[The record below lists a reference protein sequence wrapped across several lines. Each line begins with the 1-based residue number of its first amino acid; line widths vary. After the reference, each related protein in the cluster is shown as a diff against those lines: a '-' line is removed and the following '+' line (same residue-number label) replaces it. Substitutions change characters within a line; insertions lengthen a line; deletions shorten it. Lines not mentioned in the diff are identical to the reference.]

1 MAVLKGSA
9 NLHSQQQCRRV
20 PFLPGPI
27 QHLFLCR
34 PLEDNHFDLYE
45 GILIVVLFCITLKSR
60 LLRHEVIFF
69 FLLSCVMIIYQW
81 KVTLDSGPTLEL
93 CFKSLPRSFL

>member
-1 MAVLKGSA
+1 MAVLKGSV
-9 NLHSQQQCRRV
+9 NLHSQQQCGRV

-27 QHLFLCR
+27 QRLFLCR

-45 GILIVVLFCITLKSR
+45 GILIVVLFYITLKSR

-69 FLLSCVMIIYQW
+69 FSFKLCDDNIPVES
-81 KVTLDSGPTLEL
+81 DS
-93 CFKSLPRSFL
+93 